1 MDYKDACDV
10 LGVCETDPL
19 EYIRSKYKEMLKL
32 IKNSHINPNE
42 LEAAAMLYSIEESFD
57 FICENYDETKAK
69 KEPNDKYLFQNDFI
83 SKYEKDAFVRYY
95 VRHAKTSLD
104 TLYEYYYGSY
114 RNACLIDRE
123 KPISVHAWLADF
135 DKANSCFK
143 NVFGEDMNYNI
154 YSLLNH
160 YLEGTTPLTTPFSK
174 YVLSIA
180 SEYISEHRKYKISA
194 KTLEKQLNKYLSTRP
209 RESFMNYLDQEII
222 GYSQLNVSIIIYKIL
237 KERGFN
243 SVTDEELIEVLRAIK
258 KLPKA
263 ENDSFYAKH
272 LRDDYMYDSILMYV
286 AENDSDTV
294 ELAKAVAGEIML
306 REKIKSLISEYRKS
320 EYFSKISFKEYLSLR
335 VCTSALEKSGNKDA
349 VLGIINEENNNM
361 RLRLTDKENK

>member
-10 LGVCETDPL
+10 LGVNETDSL

-57 FICENYDETKAK
+57 FICKNYDETKAK
-69 KEPNDKYLFQNDFI
+69 KEPNDKYLFKDDFI
-83 SKYEKDAFVRYY
+83 SKYEKDIFVRYY
-95 VRHAKTSLD
+95 VKHAKTSLD

-114 RNACLIDRE
+114 RNACLSDRE
-123 KPISVHAWLADF
+123 KPMSIHAWLADF

-143 NVFGEDMNYNI
+143 NVFEKDMNYNI
-154 YSLLNH
+154 YSLLDH

-180 SEYISEHRKYKISA
+180 SEYISKHRKYKISA
-194 KTLEKQLNKYLSTRP
+194 KTLEKHLNKYLSTRP

-263 ENDSFYAKH
+263 ENDPFYAKH
-272 LRDDYMYDSILMYV
+272 LRDSYMYDSILKYV

-294 ELAKAVAGEIML
+294 ELVKAVAGEIML
-306 REKIKSLISEYRKS
+306 KTKIEILISEYRKS

-335 VCTSALEKSGNKDA
+335 VCTAALEKSGNKDA